1 LIGGRFFEKKPFKE
15 KIMKKRP
22 VILSLLATLALLASM
37 QANSATAVNNG
48 YVVNLTGQ
56 IVRNSFGQCWHTAFW
71 TPAMAVPGCDG
82 VSAEVAPPKV
92 AAPAPA
98 PAVVEPAP
106 APAPAPVPAPAP
118 KTIFTDKPI
127 TIEGANFDS
136 GSAKLKSTA
145 SRQLDTVVEF
155 AAKYKEANLTVVGY
169 TDDRGNETANQ
180 VLSRKRAESVKA
192 YLTGKGV
199 AADRI
204 TTDGKGSANPVGD
217 NKTAA
222 GRAQNRRVEI
232 RSVER
237 VAQ

>member
-1 LIGGRFFEKKPFKE
+1 LTGNRILEKKPFKE
-15 KIMKKRP
+15 KIMKKRS
-22 VILSLLATLALLASM
+22 VVLSLLAAISVMVST
-37 QANSATAVNNG
+37 QAISATSVANGYAVNS
-48 YVVNLTGQ
+48 TGQ
-56 IVRNSFGQCWHTAFW
+56 IVTNNFGQCWHTGFW

-82 VSAEVAPPKV
+82 VPANAGVPALPKV

-98 PAVVEPAP
+98 PAVVAVVPAP
-106 APAPAPVPAPAP
+106 EPAPAP

-136 GSAKLKSTA
+136 GSANLKSTA
-145 SRQLDTVVEF
+145 SSQLDTVVEF

-169 TDDRGNETANQ
+169 TDSLGKESANQ

-199 AADRI
+199 AASRI

-232 RSVER
+232 NSVER

>member
-1 LIGGRFFEKKPFKE
+1 
-15 KIMKKRP
+15 MKTGS
-22 VILSLLATLALLASM
+22 VVLSLLAALAMLASIP
-37 QANSATAVNNG
+37 AYSATTTNNG
-48 YVVNLTGQ
+48 YVVDVTGQ
-56 IVRNSFGQCWHTAFW
+56 IVRNSYGQCWHSAFW

-82 VSAEVAPPKV
+82 VPTEAPLLKV

-98 PAVVEPAP
+98 PAVAEPAP
-106 APAPAPVPAPAP
+106 APVPAPAPAPAP

-136 GSAKLKSTA
+136 GSANLKSTA

-169 TDDRGNETANQ
+169 TDNRGNEAANQ
-180 VLSRKRAESVKA
+180 VLSKKRAESVKA

-204 TTDGKGSANPVGD
+204 ATEGKGSANPVGD

>member
-1 LIGGRFFEKKPFKE
+1 
-15 KIMKKRP
+15 MKKRSLL
-22 VILSLLATLALLASM
+22 LSLLAAVAALASM
-37 QANSATAVNNG
+37 QANSATSSNNG

-82 VSAEVAPPKV
+82 VSADVAPPRV

-98 PAVVEPAP
+98 VAEP

-118 KTIFTDKPI
+118 RTIFTDKPI
-127 TIEGANFDS
+127 TIEGANFDT
-136 GSAKLKSTA
+136 GSAKLKSSA
-145 SRQLDTVVEF
+145 FGQLDTVVEF
-155 AAKYKEANLTVVGY
+155 AAKYNDANLTVVGY
-169 TDDRGNETANQ
+169 TDSMGNETSNQ
-180 VLSRKRAESVKA
+180 ALSRERAESVKA

-199 AADRI
+199 DASRI
-204 TTDGKGSANPVGD
+204 ATEGKGSANPVGD
-217 NKTAA
+217 NKTEA

-232 RSVER
+232 NSVEH

>member
-1 LIGGRFFEKKPFKE
+1 
-15 KIMKKRP
+15 MKTRS
-22 VILSLLATLALLASM
+22 VALSLFAALAALAST
-37 QANSATAVNNG
+37 QAYPATSANNG
-48 YVVNLTGQ
+48 YVVNISGQ

-71 TPAMAVPGCDG
+71 TTAMAVPGCDG
-82 VSAEVAPPKV
+82 VPTEAPPPRV

-98 PAVVEPAP
+98 PVVAET
-106 APAPAPVPAPAP
+106 APAPVPAPAPAP

-136 GSAKLKSTA
+136 GSANLKSTA

-155 AAKYKEANLTVVGY
+155 AAKYNEANLTVVGY
-169 TDDRGNETANQ
+169 TDNLGNETANQ

-204 TTDGKGSANPVGD
+204 ATEGKGSANPVGD

>member
-1 LIGGRFFEKKPFKE
+1 
-15 KIMKKRP
+15 MKTRS
-22 VILSLLATLALLASM
+22 VALSLLAALAALASIP
-37 QANSATAVNNG
+37 AYSATTANNG

-56 IVRNSFGQCWHTAFW
+56 IVRNSYGQCWHTAFW

-82 VSAEVAPPKV
+82 VSAEAPPPRV
-92 AAPAPA
+92 AVPAPA
-98 PAVVEPAP
+98 PAVAE
-106 APAPAPVPAPAP
+106 PAPAPVPAPAP
-118 KTIFTDKPI
+118 APAPRTIFTDKPI

-136 GSAKLKSTA
+136 GSANLKSTA

-169 TDDRGNETANQ
+169 TDNRGNEAANQ

-192 YLTGKGV
+192 YLTRKGV

-204 TTDGKGSANPVGD
+204 ATDGKGSASPVGD

-222 GRAQNRRVEI
+222 GRATNRRVEI
-232 RSVER
+232 NSVER